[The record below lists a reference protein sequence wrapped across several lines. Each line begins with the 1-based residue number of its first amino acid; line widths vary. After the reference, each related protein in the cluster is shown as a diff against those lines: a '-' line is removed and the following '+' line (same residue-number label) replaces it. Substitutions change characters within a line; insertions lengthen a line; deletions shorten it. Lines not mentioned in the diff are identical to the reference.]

1 MPNTHEES
9 QRRSAEMLHDPRYL
23 RVVQTVQSE
32 INRFRAGGGVAEG
45 GPFTEEQTPRA
56 VQLGS

>member
-1 MPNTHEES
+1 
-9 QRRSAEMLHDPRYL
+9 MLHDPPYL

-45 GPFTEEQTPRA
+45 GPFTEEQTLRA